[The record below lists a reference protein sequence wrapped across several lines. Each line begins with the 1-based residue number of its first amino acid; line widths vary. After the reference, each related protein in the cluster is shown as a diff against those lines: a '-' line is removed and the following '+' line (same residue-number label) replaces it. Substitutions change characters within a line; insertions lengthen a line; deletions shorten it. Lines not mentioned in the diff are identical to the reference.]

1 MILSCP
7 ACATAYNVPDG
18 AIGVHGRTVR
28 CAACRTS
35 WYQARGASAPSNRI
49 DVIRPP
55 RSHPPRSHP
64 SASRPAIPTPP
75 TSIYGRR
82 AADAVR
88 FEPEARRRGFSN
100 PFSRHGPHGRRNP
113 ARLHTAL
120 AGAAAFVMLMIVGAL
135 AVLGPP
141 ELGPGAIAS
150 PIEIE
155 VEKPEQRTMPGGNLT
170 MDISGTLINTT
181 GATQPV
187 PPIRAE
193 LRDVDGQPIYSW
205 IITAPVR
212 TLAPSGRVAFHS
224 PGIDVPPG
232 ENRLKVTLDGEAG

>member
-7 ACATAYNVPDG
+7 ACTTTYNVPDA
-18 AIGVHGRTVR
+18 AIGADGRTVR
-28 CAACRTS
+28 CAACKAS
-35 WYQARGASAPSNRI
+35 WFQTRNMTGAA
-49 DVIRPP
+49 VP
-55 RSHPPRSHP
+55 RSPL
-64 SASRPAIPTPP
+64 SRTNIPTPP

-88 FEPEARRRGFSN
+88 FQPETRGRGFNN
-100 PFSRHGPHGRRNP
+100 PFSRIGPRGRRNP

-120 AGAAAFVMLMIVGAL
+120 AAGAAFVMLMIVGAL

-141 ELGPGAIAS
+141 ELGEGAIAS

-170 MDISGTLINTT
+170 MDVSGLLINRTME
-181 GATQPV
+181 TQPV
-187 PPIRAE
+187 PPIKAE
-193 LRDVDGQPIYSW
+193 LLGADGQLKYSW
-205 IITAPVR
+205 IIAAPVR
-212 TLAPSGRVAFHS
+212 TIASSGRVSFHS

-232 ENRLKVTLDGEAG
+232 DHRLRVTLDSETGAGETG

>member
-7 ACATAYNVPDG
+7 ACTTAYNVPDA
-18 AIGVHGRTVR
+18 AIGANGRTVR
-28 CAACRTS
+28 CAACRAS
-35 WYQARGASAPSNRI
+35 WFQAAAASRGSSNRI
-49 DVIRPP
+49 DVVRPP
-55 RSHPPRSHP
+55 LSRS
-64 SASRPAIPTPP
+64 AIPTPP

-100 PFSRHGPHGRRNP
+100 PFARNGPYGRRNP
-113 ARLHTAL
+113 ARLHTAM

-141 ELGPGAIAS
+141 ELGPGAMAS

-170 MDISGTLINTT
+170 MDISGLLINTT
-181 GATQPV
+181 ADTQPV

-193 LRDVDGQPIYSW
+193 LRDADGQLRYSW

-232 ENRLKVTLDGEAG
+232 ENRLKVTLDREAG